1 MYYKEW
7 LRVRRGLIVVVI
19 MAVVLLALHFILL
32 PFMDGPNSHIVVET
46 NGQSAAHAA
55 HAHGGAEDLV
65 PLSLFFAIAGVVA
78 AIFAGIYGGS
88 LSEENDGHLALA
100 WTKPVSRTRYALA
113 TMGVDLAFV
122 AFVFALTVGVFADM
136 VHQHGALR
144 FLTVDRDAWFNLA
157 RFTLLAAAWYGFAQA
172 LTASLRQHSGT
183 VRSVSVAIA
192 AILLGVGSANLPPV
206 WHAAVKFLNYFN
218 PLAYG
223 AYTDSQT
230 QPLYPFATWGLNLAA
245 LAAIATLGVALALV
259 QWRRLEA

>member
-7 LRVRRGLIVVVI
+7 LRVRRGLIVFVI
-19 MAVVLLALHFILL
+19 IAVVLLTLHFILL
-32 PFMDGPNSHIVVET
+32 PWMDGPNSHIVVET
-46 NGQSAAHAA
+46 NGHSAAHAA
-55 HAHGGAEDLV
+55 HAQSHAADLT

-122 AFVFALTVGVFADM
+122 GVIFALTVGFIVEM
-136 VHQHGALR
+136 IRQHGGAHAM
-144 FLTVDRDAWFNLA
+144 TVDRDAWFNLA
-157 RFTLLAAAWYGFAQA
+157 RFTLLAAAWYGLAQA
-172 LTASLRQHSGT
+172 LTASMRQHSGT
-183 VRSVSVAIA
+183 VRGVSVAIA
-192 AILLGVGSANLPPV
+192 AILLGLGAADLPPL
-206 WHAAVKFLNYFN
+206 WHALVKFLNFFN

-223 AYTDSQT
+223 AYSDAQS
-230 QPLYPFATWGLNLAA
+230 QPLYPFATWELNLAA
-245 LAAIATLGVALALV
+245 LAAIAILGVTIALL